1 MRMIKLLVDDRDWWE
16 LAKIAETRGVKV
28 SGLLQPHLRDV
39 VNVLIGRTLGH
50 EDERLRELW
59 SKGLT
64 DGWIARAMMST
75 RDSVANRRRKLGL
88 PPNTPHSRPGQ
99 PPESH
104 ETAKPRPPHMAEHRA
119 PSPGI

>member
-1 MRMIKLLVDDRDWWE
+1 MIKLLVDERDWWE
-16 LAKIAETRGVKV
+16 LAKIAEQKGCRV
-28 SGLLQPHLRDV
+28 STLLQPHLQDI

-59 SKGLT
+59 TKGLT

-88 PPNTPHSRPGQ
+88 PPNKPHSGPGK
-99 PPESH
+99 PPGRH
-104 ETAKPRPPHMAEHRA
+104 ETVKARQPHMGEK
-119 PSPGI
+119 